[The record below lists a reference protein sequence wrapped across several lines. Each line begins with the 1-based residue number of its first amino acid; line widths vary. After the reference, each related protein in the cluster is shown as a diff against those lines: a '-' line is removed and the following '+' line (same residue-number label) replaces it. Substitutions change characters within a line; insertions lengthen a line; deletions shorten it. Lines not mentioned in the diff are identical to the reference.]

1 MDKDYL
7 IKKWLADELS
17 PEESKVFEKLDDTP
31 FFKDLVDSASVFK
44 ASQFSK
50 VEDYQKLKERL
61 NGSET
66 KVKRLNWIRPLM
78 RIASVFVLGFTLY
91 YFFINENL
99 TKIDT
104 EVGEKVSIILP
115 DASSVTVNALS
126 EIAYNENRWKQK
138 REIKLKGEAFFDVAK
153 GAKFDVVTP
162 KGTVSVLGTEFNV
175 RQRGSFFEVRCFE
188 GTVKVSAEDHEEI
201 LEQGDSFRIL
211 EGIMTIGKNMY
222 NVPQWTKNIS
232 DFQRVAVSQVFA
244 ELERQYGVIII
255 YENVNIEQLFTGGFV
270 HDSLDNALRSITEP
284 LDLEYTILP
293 TNKVRVTPRE
303 K

>member
-31 FFKDLVDSASVFK
+31 FFKDVVDSASVFK

-61 NGSET
+61 SGSET
-66 KVKRLNWIRPLM
+66 KVKKLNWIRPLM
-78 RIASVFVLGFTLY
+78 RIASVFVIGFALY
-91 YFFINENL
+91 YLFFNEKL
-99 TKIDT
+99 TKIET
-104 EVGEKVSIILP
+104 QVGEKVSITLP

-126 EIAYNENRWKQK
+126 EMAYNEKRWNQK
-138 REIKLKGEAFFDVAK
+138 REIKLIGEAFFDVAK

-188 GTVKVSAEDHEEI
+188 GTVKVNAEGHEEI
-201 LEQGDSFRIL
+201 LKQGDSFRIL
-211 EGIMTIGKNMY
+211 KGIVTLGENMY
-222 NVPQWTKNIS
+222 NVPQWTKNVS
-232 DFQRVAVSQVFA
+232 DFQRVAVSQVFE
-244 ELERQYGVIII
+244 ELERQYGVTIIL
-255 YENVNIEQLFTGGFV
+255 ENMNKEQLFTGGFV
-270 HDSLDNALRSITEP
+270 HDSLENALRSITEP
-284 LDLEYTILP
+284 LDLEYTMLP
-293 TNKVRVTPRE
+293 TNKVRVKPSE

>member
-7 IKKWLADELS
+7 IKKWLADELN

-31 FFKDLVDSASVFK
+31 FFKDVVDSASVFK

-153 GAKFDVVTP
+153 GAKFDVITT

-188 GTVKVSAEDHEEI
+188 GTVKVSTADHEEI

-211 EGIMTIGKNMY
+211 EGILTIGKNMY

-293 TNKVRVTPRE
+293 TNKVRVKPRE

>member
-17 PEESKVFEKLDDTP
+17 PEEAKAFEALEDAP
-31 FFKDLVDSASVFK
+31 FYKDVIDSASSFK
-44 ASQFSK
+44 ASQFSA
-50 VEDYQKLKERL
+50 VADYQKLNVRL
-61 NGSET
+61 KGSDT
-66 KVKRLNWIRPLM
+66 KVKKITWIRPLM
-78 RIASVFVLGFTLY
+78 RIASVFVLGFALY
-91 YFFINENL
+91 YFFFNENL
-99 TKIDT
+99 TKIHT
-104 EVGEKVSIILP
+104 QVGEKVSVILP
-115 DASSVTVNALS
+115 DNSSVKVNALS
-126 EIAYNENRWKQK
+126 EIAYNEKRWGQK
-138 REIKLKGEAFFDVAK
+138 REVNLKGEAFFDVAK

-175 RQRGSFFEVRCFE
+175 LQRGNFFEVRCFE
-188 GTVKVSAEDHEEI
+188 GTVKVNTEGHEEI
-201 LEQGDSFRIL
+201 LEQGGSFRIL
-211 EGIMTIGKNMY
+211 EGIVTIGKNMY

-293 TNKVRVTPRE
+293 TNKVRVKPRE

>member
-17 PEESKVFEKLDDTP
+17 PEEAKAFEALEDAP
-31 FFKDLVDSASVFK
+31 FYKDVIDNASAFR
-44 ASQFSK
+44 ASQFST
-50 VEDYQKLKERL
+50 VADYQKLNVRL
-61 NGSET
+61 KGSDT
-66 KVKRLNWIRPLM
+66 KVKKITWIRPLM
-78 RIASVFVLGFTLY
+78 RIASVFVLGFALY
-91 YFFINENL
+91 YFFFNENL
-99 TKIDT
+99 TKIHT
-104 EVGEKVSIILP
+104 RVGEKVSVILP
-115 DASSVTVNALS
+115 DNSSVKVNALS
-126 EIAYNENRWKQK
+126 EIAYNEKRWGQK
-138 REIKLKGEAFFDVAK
+138 REVNLKGEAFFDVAI

-175 RQRGSFFEVRCFE
+175 LQRGSFFEVRCFE
-188 GTVKVSAEDHEEI
+188 GTVKVNTEDHEEI
-201 LEQGDSFRIL
+201 LEQGGSFRII
-211 EGIMTIGKNMY
+211 EGIVTIGKNMY

-232 DFQRVAVSQVFA
+232 DFQRVAVAQVFA

-270 HDSLDNALRSITEP
+270 HDGLDNALRSITEP

-293 TNKVRVTPRE
+293 TNKVRVKPRE